1 MDPIVRNGRGMAP
14 MLCTLPKVLDIQ
26 LGGANQKP
34 PSRGEGD
41 VMGRCRIAGGG
52 GLVYRDRD
60 GICGIEN
67 MELIEV
73 LIGSLV
79 HGIQD
84 EGIDNKSSC
93 FFVSVALFFI
103 FHFSFFISFFFSP
116 FIYSLLFSWFPS
128 LYCFQAL
135 IDAFMPWF
143 DLFLFVVPVT
153 S

>member
-103 FHFSFFISFFFSP
+103 FLSFYLFSP
-116 FIYSLLFSWFPS
+116 FLLVSFSLLFSGINR
-128 LYCFQAL
+128 CFYA
-135 IDAFMPWF
+135 
-143 DLFLFVVPVT
+143 VV
-153 S
+153 